1 MQTRRLVRL
10 AVLAALALVA
20 CAKNATIAEPP
31 PKYRAADYQPLA
43 IGNQWTYAGKVMGQ
57 PVQKT
62 ITIVGVRDGYFVD
75 DANGRLRVDSTG
87 LRDDKRYLLQD
98 PIKRGHS
105 WASIVSVASTE
116 RYEIVDTGFTVNTP
130 AGSFDDCILVRG
142 TNRIDQRREM
152 LNEWTFAPG
161 VGIVR
166 MATMVRDGD
175 KELPQARVE
184 LTALKLQ

>member
-1 MQTRRLVRL
+1 MHTRRLVRL
-10 AVLAALALVA
+10 AALAALGLVA
-20 CAKNATIAEPP
+20 CAKNATIVEPP
-31 PKYRAADYQPLA
+31 PKYRAADFQPLA

-57 PVQKT
+57 PVEKT
-62 ITIVGVRDGYFVD
+62 ITITGVREGYFVD
-75 DANGRLRVDSTG
+75 DANGRMRLDSSG

-105 WASIVSVASTE
+105 WTSILSVASTE
-116 RYEIVDTGFTVNTP
+116 RYEIADTGFTVSTP
-130 AGSFDDCILVRG
+130 AGSFQDCILVRG

-166 MATMVRDGD
+166 MATMLRDGD
-175 KELPQARVE
+175 RELPQARIE
-184 LTALKLQ
+184 LTARKLQ